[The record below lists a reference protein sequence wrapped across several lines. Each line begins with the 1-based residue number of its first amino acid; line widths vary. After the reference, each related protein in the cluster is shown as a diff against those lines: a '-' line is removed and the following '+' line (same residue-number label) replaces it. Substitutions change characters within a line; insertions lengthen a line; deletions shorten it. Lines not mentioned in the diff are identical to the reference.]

1 MTKNQ
6 KKPTKDKQKNQPQS
20 KKPSGQAT
28 KPVKEVNKI
37 PFTQYIALI
46 VAVACL
52 FVVIDLGRRMATNYR
67 VQREAEMLTE
77 QVTLAKQ
84 HQAELLARRSYVAS
98 DLFIEEVA
106 RTELKWTKPGETII
120 VILPTPEA
128 ALAGNSPE
136 TTTEVEP
143 LPEVPPESWSENL
156 FGESE

>member
-6 KKPTKDKQKNQPQS
+6 KKPVKNKQTNQPQS
-20 KKPSGQAT
+20 KELSGQAT
-28 KPVKEVNKI
+28 KPAKEVTKP
-37 PFTQYIALI
+37 PFTQYFALI

-52 FVVIDLGRRMATNYR
+52 FLVIDLGRRMATNYR

-128 ALAGNSPE
+128 ALSANGHE
-136 TTTEVEP
+136 TATKGEP
-143 LPEVPPESWSENL
+143 LSEIPPESWSENL
-156 FGESE
+156 FGKAE